1 MPVPS
6 WLQLRNVGR
15 DVLFSTVCAPRISLP
30 IPNEWEI
37 LTFDYAFLCGA
48 SISITY
54 VPLHAPS
61 RWCQVSVQFPR
72 HVGDS
77 KWRNFDC
84 SINFQN
90 SQIYICLKYVFCTRA
105 KPSPARATSSE
116 SGSVWVSHQNR
127 SGTPTHF
134 SPQVYKKV
142 RMSSDPLSKT
152 PIQLDKC
159 RLRQPPLLKTT
170 LCTMS
175 MLLVILKNRLRYQN
189 SRYSSFYWY
198 SLRNLSQVWSSIR
211 SLIDS
216 SERLV

>member
-1 MPVPS
+1 MFSSLLFDISSNPK
-6 WLQLRNVGR
+6 WMR
-15 DVLFSTVCAPRISLP
+15 DPYFRFT
-30 IPNEWEI
+30 
-37 LTFDYAFLCGA
+37 FLCGA
-48 SISITY
+48 SIYILCATTCSLKM
-54 VPLHAPS
+54 VPS
-61 RWCQVSVQFPR
+61 F
-72 HVGDS
+72 
-77 KWRNFDC
+77 C
-84 SINFQN
+84 SISKARRRLEMAKFWLQYNFQN
-90 SQIYICLKYVFCTRA
+90 SQISICLKYVFCTRA

-159 RLRQPPLLKTT
+159 RLRQRPLLKTT

-189 SRYSSFYWY
+189 SRYSLFYWY